1 MRRSDREV
9 TEIDLIE
16 EIIKK
21 ADVCRV
27 AFANDNIPYM
37 VTLNFGYINDKER
50 MLFFH
55 CANTGRKLEM
65 IKNNDY
71 VCFEMD
77 IDHKLFKGDK
87 SCDWG
92 MSFRS
97 VVGYGR
103 INVVTGNEER
113 IKGLN
118 SIMTHYG
125 GECKYS
131 YNEKVFEKTTIL
143 CLKIIE
149 MTGKKK

>member
-9 TEIDLIE
+9 SEIKLIE

-21 ADVCRV
+21 ADVCRI
-27 AFANDNIPYM
+27 AFADNNTPYI
-37 VTLNFGYINDKER
+37 VTMNFGYLNDPDQ

-65 IKNNDY
+65 IRSNNY

-77 IDHKLFKGDK
+77 TDHQLFRGDK
-87 SCDWG
+87 SCNWG

-97 VVGYGR
+97 IIGYGN
-103 INVVTGNEER
+103 INVVTENEER

-125 GECKYS
+125 GEGDYS
-131 YNEKVFEKTTIL
+131 YDKKVFENTTIL
-143 CLKIIE
+143 CLKILE